1 MGKVI
6 AFRPRPRAAPR
17 PSGALQRDAEI
28 LFFLGV
34 RYLRIDDAVASQI
47 TKSEP
52 EYCGTPPGG
61 GKRKRRVRA

>member
-17 PSGALQRDAEI
+17 PCGALQRDAEI

-34 RYLRIDDAVASQI
+34 RYLRIDDGVTSPIA
-47 TKSEP
+47 KSEP
-52 EYCGTPPGG
+52 EYCGTPPSG